1 MDKPENPFQN
11 FDLQG
16 HRGARGLVPE
26 NTVPAFLK
34 ALEYDVTTL
43 ELDVVISKDSQ
54 IVVSHEPWMNH
65 HICTQPNGDS
75 IAAAEAMS
83 FNLYQMTYDEIQSYD
98 CGKKGNPN
106 FPEQQPQAVS
116 KPTLK
121 MVVNAVNEALKGS
134 DKTIYYNIETKSQPL
149 GDNKFHPEP
158 AAFVTLLYA
167 ELKALGILE
176 QTTVQSFDFRTL
188 QVLQTL
194 DKSVSTAALV
204 WEKGTTLSGSLDTL
218 GFTPNIYSPSHT
230 LVDEALIREAAEK
243 GVKVIPWTV
252 NEKDKMKQMISYG
265 VDGLITDYPDR
276 AKALL
281 DELSK
286 E

>member
-1 MDKPENPFQN
+1 METPENPFKD

-26 NTVPAFLK
+26 NTIPAFLK

-75 IAAAEAMS
+75 ISEAAAMS
-83 FNLYQMTYDEIQSYD
+83 FNLYEMTYEEIKTYD

-106 FPEQQPQAVS
+106 FPEQQPQTVA

-121 MVVNAVNEALKGS
+121 MVVDAVNEAMKGS
-134 DKTIYYNIETKSQPL
+134 GKTIFYNIETKSQPL
-149 GDNKFHPEP
+149 GDNKYHPEP
-158 AAFVTLLYA
+158 KEFVALLYA

-188 QVLQTL
+188 QVLRQL
-194 DKSVSTAALV
+194 DESVSMAALV
-204 WEKGTTLSGSLDTL
+204 WEEGTTFEGSLDTL
-218 GFTPNIYSPSHT
+218 GFTPDIYSPSYS
-230 LVDEALIREAAEK
+230 LVNEDLIEKAHAK

-265 VDGLITDYPDR
+265 VDGLITDYPNR
-276 AKALL
+276 ARALL